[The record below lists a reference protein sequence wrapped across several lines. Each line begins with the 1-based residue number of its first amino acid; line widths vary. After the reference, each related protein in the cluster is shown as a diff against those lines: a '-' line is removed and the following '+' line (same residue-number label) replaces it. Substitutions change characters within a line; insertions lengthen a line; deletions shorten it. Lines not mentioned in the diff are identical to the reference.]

1 MEGISVAERLKPQEV
16 VASLQ
21 STPAALR
28 HLLRPL
34 PSEMVTWHPSPGKWC
49 IKEVVGHLLTAD
61 RHDFMGR
68 IRLILD
74 HEEPRL
80 TVSDQAEI
88 ARMRYDCDRD
98 LHDLLDEL
106 SNQRSGSLSFILAFG
121 DKELQ
126 RGGVHPTVGHLHIG
140 NLLHEWVY
148 HDMNHMRQIV
158 GNVQG
163 FLWEHLGTMQQFYQP

>member
-1 MEGISVAERLKPQEV
+1 MTTRLQPHAV

-21 STPAALR
+21 STPAVLR

-34 PSEMVTWHPSPGKWC
+34 PRDMFTWHPLPGKWC
-49 IKEVVGHLLTAD
+49 INEVVGHLIEAD

-80 TVSDQAEI
+80 TVSDQAEV
-88 ARMRYDCDRD
+88 ARMRHDCDHE
-98 LHDLLDEL
+98 LNELLDEL
-106 SNQRSGSLSFILAFG
+106 SHQRRSSLSCIVTFG
-121 DKELQ
+121 DTELQ
-126 RGGVHPTVGHLHIG
+126 RGGVHPTIGHLQIG

-148 HDMNHMRQIV
+148 HDLNHLRQIAA
-158 GNVQG
+158 NVQG
-163 FLWEHLGTMQQFYQP
+163 FLWERLGHMQRFYQP

>member
-1 MEGISVAERLKPQEV
+1 MTYHLKPHEI

-21 STPAALR
+21 GTPAVLR
-28 HLLRPL
+28 NLLCPL
-34 PSEMVTWHPSPGKWC
+34 PSEMFTWHPTPGKWC
-49 IKEVVGHLLTAD
+49 IKEVVGHLIEAD
-61 RHDFMGR
+61 RHDFIGR

-88 ARMRYDCDRD
+88 ARIRHDCDHD
-98 LHDLLDEL
+98 LNDLLDEL
-106 SNQRSGSLSFILAFG
+106 SNQRSGSLSFISTFG

-126 RGGVHPTVGHLHIG
+126 RGGVHPTIGNLQIG

-148 HDMNHMRQIV
+148 HDMNHVRQILV
-158 GNVQG
+158 NVQG
-163 FLWEHLGTMQQFYQP
+163 FLWEHLGNMQRFYQP

>member
-1 MEGISVAERLKPQEV
+1 MTKRLQPHEV
-16 VASLQ
+16 VAPLQ
-21 STPAALR
+21 STPAV
-28 HLLRPL
+28 LRPL
-34 PSEMVTWHPSPGKWC
+34 VRPLPRDMFTWHPTPGKWC
-49 IKEVVGHLLTAD
+49 INEVVGHLIEAD

-80 TVSDQAEI
+80 TVSDQAEV
-88 ARMRYDCDRD
+88 ARMRHDCNRD

-106 SNQRSGSLSFILAFG
+106 SHQRRSSLSFIVTFG
-121 DKELQ
+121 AQELQ
-126 RGGVHPTVGHLHIG
+126 RGGVHPTIGHLHIG

-148 HDMNHMRQIV
+148 HDLNHMRQIV

-163 FLWEHLGTMQQFYQP
+163 FLWEHLGHLQRFYQP